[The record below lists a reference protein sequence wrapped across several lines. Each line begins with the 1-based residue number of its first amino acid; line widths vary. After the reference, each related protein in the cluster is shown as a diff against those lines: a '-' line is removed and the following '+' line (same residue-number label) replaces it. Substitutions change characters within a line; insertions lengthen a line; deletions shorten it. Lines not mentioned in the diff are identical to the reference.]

1 MRVIRHYEHGG
12 PEVLRLEEVDTPTP
26 GPGEVLIRAEAIGVN
41 FADVQKRQGVPM
53 GGPARLPGAPGGDVA
68 GTIEAIG
75 EGVTTAK
82 VGDRVVAGIRDNAYA
97 DYVVSPANHLFFIP
111 AGVNAAE
118 ATALPSPGQTAYHA
132 LQSAGQLKPG
142 DTVLI
147 DAAAGGVG
155 HLAVQIAKAM
165 GAGTVIATAGSQA
178 KLDFVKSLGAD
189 HAFNYTQDD
198 WTDKVLEVTGGRG
211 VDVLLETV
219 GNDILTQSIGVVAT
233 FGRLVFYGAAGAA
246 TGSGIPPINVL
257 SLIDMK
263 AVTGFSLYAIM
274 FKKPDVFAAG
284 QADLID
290 MVTSGRVKPIIHAE
304 LPLEDAAKA
313 HELMEA
319 RTQLG
324 KVVLIP

>member
-1 MRVIRHYEHGG
+1 MRIIRHYEHGG

-41 FADVQKRQGVPM
+41 FADVQKRQGLPM
-53 GGPARLPGAPGGDVA
+53 GGRARLPGAPGGDVA
-68 GTIEAIG
+68 GTVAALG
-75 EGVTTAK
+75 EGVTTARI
-82 VGDRVVAGIRDNAYA
+82 GDRVVAGIWDSAYA
-97 DYVVSPANHLFFIP
+97 DYVIAPAEQLFFIP
-111 AGVNAAE
+111 AGINAAQ

-132 LQSAGQLKPG
+132 LQSGGRLQPG

-189 HAFNYTQDD
+189 HAFDYTRDD
-198 WTDKVLEVTGGRG
+198 WTDKVLDVTGGRG

-219 GNDILTQSIGVVAT
+219 GNDILTKSIGVVAA
-233 FGRLVFYGAAGAA
+233 FGRLVFYGAAGAVP
-246 TGSGIPPINVL
+246 GSTIPAVNVL
-257 SLIDMK
+257 SLIEMK
-263 AVTGFSLYAIM
+263 AVTGFSLFAIM
-274 FKKPDVFAAG
+274 SKRPDVYAAG

-290 MVTSGRVKPIIHAE
+290 MVASGRVKPIIHAE
-304 LPLEDAAKA
+304 LPLADAAKA

-319 RTQLG
+319 RAQLG
-324 KVVLIP
+324 KVVLVP